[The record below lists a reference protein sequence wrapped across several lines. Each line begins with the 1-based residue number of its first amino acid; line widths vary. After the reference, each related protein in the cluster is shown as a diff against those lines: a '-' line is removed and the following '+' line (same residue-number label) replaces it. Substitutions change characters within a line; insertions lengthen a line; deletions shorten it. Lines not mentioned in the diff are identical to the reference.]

1 MKKRIVLS
9 VIIALSVLMLISCSP
24 DTQPIEPTQPP
35 VEESQPT
42 DVPPTEP
49 PPSPTNT
56 SVPEPTAVPPTE
68 TPLPEPTQAP
78 TFEPLPPEPQEID
91 FEAEDGQVLHGRYYP
106 AAVNPAPVLVLMH
119 WARGDMN
126 DWNEIAFWLQNR
138 GLAGTSL
145 NAGTAPWLTPDWFP
159 PMFEGQSFAVF
170 TFTFR
175 GCAGRCSFLDKDGW
189 RMDALAAMQ
198 TARELEGV
206 DPARVATFGASIGAD
221 GSPDACGPL
230 NVEFSGTCLGALSL
244 SPGNYLNV
252 PYADAVEVLD
262 YQKPPSPVWCV
273 YATGDKHAADT
284 CKSAT
289 GDHYERFEW
298 AGDYHGMDLLRP
310 DIEPNT
316 MQLILDWLALLFDL

>member
-175 GCAGRCSFLDKDGW
+175 GCAGWITKSL
-189 RMDALAAMQ
+189 
-198 TARELEGV
+198 
-206 DPARVATFGASIGAD
+206 PARFGVSTLRATSTRQILV
-221 GSPDACGPL
+221 SRPL
-230 NVEFSGTCLGALSL
+230 EIIMNVLSGQEIIMVWICLDQT
-244 SPGNYLNV
+244 LNQT
-252 PYADAVEVLD
+252 L
-262 YQKPPSPVWCV
+262 C
-273 YATGDKHAADT
+273 
-284 CKSAT
+284 
-289 GDHYERFEW
+289 
-298 AGDYHGMDLLRP
+298 
-310 DIEPNT
+310 N
-316 MQLILDWLALLFDL
+316 